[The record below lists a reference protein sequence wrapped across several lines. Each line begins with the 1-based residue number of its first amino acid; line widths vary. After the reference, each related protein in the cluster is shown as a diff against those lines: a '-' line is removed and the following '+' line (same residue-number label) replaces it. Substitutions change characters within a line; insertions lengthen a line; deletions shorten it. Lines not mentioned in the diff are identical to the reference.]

1 MTVWIVG
8 ACTGNDGDMPELGE
22 FPPAAHLGRELH
34 IAHRLPAA
42 DRIVLTIPV
51 VPEVLDDDGTIAREV
66 LTTVLDE
73 ATGFVAVYAS
83 LPDWGSTASLAMRF
97 APVPIEARGQV
108 VVDGRVVKAGKRL
121 VFVEAVARWDGHPDR
136 PIVALAS
143 GEFAKVGRRG
153 DNLTMDLPPPDPDQ
167 VFAMGLE
174 GSALGVPYRERLGL
188 RVVDGPGGIVELPF
202 TDYVR
207 NSSGILH
214 GGVVGA
220 LAVASVEAAAGERV
234 TDAHVQYLS
243 AGRHG
248 PFRTSVERLDA
259 VGTGRLWRTQT
270 FDVGGGTGGDS
281 PGHLMTR
288 ATATTASI
296 TP

>member
-1 MTVWIVG
+1 MTVWIGG
-8 ACTGNDGDMPELGE
+8 APTGNDGAMPELGE
-22 FPPAAHLGRELH
+22 FPPAEHLGRELR
-34 IAHRLPAA
+34 IAYRLPAP
-42 DRIVLTIPV
+42 DRIELTIPV
-51 VPEVLDDDGTIAREV
+51 VAEVLDADGTVAREA
-66 LTTVLDE
+66 LATVLDE

-97 APVPIEARGQV
+97 PPVPIEARGQV
-108 VVDGRVVKAGKRL
+108 VVDGRVVKAGTRL

-143 GEFAKVGRRG
+143 GEFARVGRRG
-153 DNLTMDLPPPDPDQ
+153 DNLSMDMPTPDPDE
-167 VFAMGLE
+167 VFSMGLAE
-174 GSALGVPYRERLGL
+174 SRLPVPYRERLGL
-188 RVVDGPGGIVELPF
+188 RVVDGPAGVVEMPF

-220 LAVASVEAAAGERV
+220 LAVAAAEAAAGERV
-234 TDAHVQYLS
+234 TDAHLQYLR

-248 PFRTSVERLDA
+248 PFRTGAERLDA
-259 VGTGRLWRTQT
+259 VGTGRLWRTET
-270 FDVGGGTGGDS
+270 FDVGGGAGGDA

-288 ATATTASI
+288 ATVTTAAV